1 MLSGGGSKPWPSNQ
15 KPVPLASITSQG
27 RLRHHAKVTAS
38 TAALVVA
45 ARSHCADRGVKHC
58 SADCDRRQQSPVDPA
73 SVAAL
78 GALGLAATSALWK
91 IANGLGRFEA
101 RTLVIMD
108 GMQTMLKDHETRIRE
123 VEKMR

>member
-1 MLSGGGSKPWPSNQ
+1 M
-15 KPVPLASITSQG
+15 
-27 RLRHHAKVTAS
+27 
-38 TAALVVA
+38 
-45 ARSHCADRGVKHC
+45 
-58 SADCDRRQQSPVDPA
+58 DPA

-108 GMQTMLKDHETRIRE
+108 GMQTMLKDHEARIRE